1 MRALF
6 GVLLV
11 LAVALTAGVIGFQA
25 GVASNI
31 AAAGGVVW
39 LGGGFPFFGLLLFL
53 MFIGFMFFAIGGAR
67 RRAMGQGPRG
77 MGRWGGPGTW
87 SHGADSRHEWVR
99 EMHRRL
105 HEDEASST
113 GSDPSAAG
121 GTGGV
126 TGDAGPAAS

>member
-11 LAVALTAGVIGFQA
+11 LAVAVTAGVIGFQA

-39 LGGGFPFFGLLLFL
+39 LGGGFPFFGLLFFLLFL
-53 MFIGFMFFAIGGAR
+53 GVVFFAIGGAR
-67 RRAMGQGPRG
+67 RRAMGPGA
-77 MGRWGGPGTW
+77 WGGGPWGRPVG
-87 SHGADSRHEWVR
+87 GARGSDPRHEWVR

-105 HEDEASST
+105 HEDDTAT
-113 GSDPSAAG
+113 GDPSAG
-121 GTGGV
+121 GGP
-126 TGDAGPAAS
+126 GPAAGSGPAVS